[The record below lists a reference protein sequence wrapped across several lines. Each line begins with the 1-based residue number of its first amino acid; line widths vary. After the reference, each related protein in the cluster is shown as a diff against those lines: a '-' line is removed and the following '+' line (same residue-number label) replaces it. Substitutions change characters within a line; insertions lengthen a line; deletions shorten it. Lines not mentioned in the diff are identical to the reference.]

1 MPTPRSTVIARP
13 GAITQARALADLSVR
28 DLGAAAGVSHGT
40 VNNVERG
47 RSSIS
52 RDKAEAV
59 AGALRLS
66 VHELFVHADG
76 APLNPS

>member
-1 MPTPRSTVIARP
+1 MTTLRSTVVARP
-13 GAITQARALADLSVR
+13 GAITEARALADLTVR
-28 DLGAAAGVSHGT
+28 QLGAAAGISHGT

-66 VHELFVHADG
+66 IHELFVHADG
-76 APLNPS
+76 APLNTF